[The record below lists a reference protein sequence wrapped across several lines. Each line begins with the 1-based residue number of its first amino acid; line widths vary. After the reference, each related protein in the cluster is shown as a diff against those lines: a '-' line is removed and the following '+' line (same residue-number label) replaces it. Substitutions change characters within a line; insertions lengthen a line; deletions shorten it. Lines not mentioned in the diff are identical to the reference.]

1 MRVVSLLPAA
11 TEIVAFLGHADKLV
25 GLSHEC
31 NWPPGLPVDLP
42 RLTEPRIEE
51 GGSSREIDEAV
62 RDVVSQGLS
71 VYELDVDR
79 LVELDPD
86 VVVTQDQCSVCAVDL
101 EQVESSLADRLDGDV
116 EVVSLS
122 PNSLGDIL
130 ENIVQVAEALGAK
143 SDGIVKRRKLASK
156 LDRAVGGVPS
166 DRSGFSAPEVCFV
179 EWIDPLM
186 VAGHWIPEMIEKA
199 GGRYSFVDAGAPSR
213 QIEFEEL
220 QEVDPEVIVI
230 APCGMGTLEMRGDL
244 GALTDRDGWDD
255 LQAVQRA
262 RVHPVDGDAYFNR
275 PGPRILDSLSILVRL
290 LWPAGE
296 HPDET
301 ADKLFSNGQRE

>member
-11 TEIVAFLGHADKLV
+11 TEMVAFLGHADKLV

-31 NWPPGLPVDLP
+31 DWPPGLPADLP
-42 RLTEPRIEE
+42 RLTEPRIDS

-62 RDVVSQGLS
+62 ENVLADGLS

-79 LVELDPD
+79 LVDLDPD
-86 VVVTQDQCSVCAVDL
+86 VVVTQDQCSVCAVDF
-101 EQVESSLADRLDGDV
+101 EQVESALADRLDG
-116 EVVSLS
+116 EAEIVSLS
-122 PNSLGDIL
+122 PATLGDIL
-130 ENIVQVAEALGAK
+130 DDLVRIADAMQCR

-156 LDRAVGGVPS
+156 LDRAAGGVPLETPGHS
-166 DRSGFSAPEVCFV
+166 LPEVCFV
-179 EWIDPLM
+179 EWLDPLM
-186 VAGHWIPEMIEKA
+186 VAGHWVPEMVERA
-199 GGRYSFVDAGAPSR
+199 GGRYRFAEAGEPSR
-213 QIEFEEL
+213 RVEFDEIL
-220 QEVDPEVIVI
+220 EVDPEVVVI
-230 APCGMGTLEMRGDL
+230 APCGMGTIEMREDL
-244 GALTDRDGWDD
+244 DKLTGRDGWDE
-255 LQAVQRA
+255 LHAVRRA

-301 ADKLFSNGQRE
+301 ADQLFSNGS